1 MKTNLGFESEICP
14 ENAYYREARDGVF
27 DIFGLLCPRKLDHYR
42 RVPEDVAAATST
54 SVAAL
59 SSNTAFFDR
68 FGVYCDLCG
77 DALDGRYEPFCE
89 NRLERVRYLC

>member
-1 MKTNLGFESEICP
+1 MKAKFVPKMHIT
-14 ENAYYREARDGVF
+14 AKRETGF

-59 SSNTAFFDR
+59 SSNTAGGRLR
-68 FGVYCDLCG
+68 FSTDSEYI
-77 DALDGRYEPFCE
+77 AIYAEMPSMAI
-89 NRLERVRYLC
+89 

>member
-59 SSNTAFFDR
+59 SSNTAGGRLR
-68 FGVYCDLCG
+68 FRPIRSILRSMRRCP
-77 DALDGRYEPFCE
+77 RWQI
-89 NRLERVRYLC
+89 